1 MVGVWLDPTKER
13 GAAEMRPTRYV
24 IFTSTPQR
32 VAPGSCYIAQDGSPT
47 MMKSKAARFN
57 SIAKAEAFAE
67 INHIMLNARTYIGLE
82 YFTDLDMQG

>member
-1 MVGVWLDPTKER
+1 
-13 GAAEMRPTRYV
+13 
-24 IFTSTPQR
+24 
-32 VAPGSCYIAQDGSPT
+32 